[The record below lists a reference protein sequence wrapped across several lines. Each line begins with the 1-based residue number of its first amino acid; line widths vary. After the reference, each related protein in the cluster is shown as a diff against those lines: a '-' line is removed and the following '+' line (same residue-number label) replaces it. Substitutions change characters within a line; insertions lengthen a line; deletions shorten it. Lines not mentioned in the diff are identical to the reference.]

1 MIERSNRI
9 ADAME
14 QFQQAEQ
21 EWKDANNEVELYKE
35 LMASVDPGAGEAEK
49 AMFDEYEQEM
59 MNAQMRIADLEN
71 YYEEV
76 KYQYE
81 SMNREKERTD
91 GELADYQANKELN
104 EQTEAAENA
113 MEEAKVALES
123 INIDLNSLQD
133 RLGKAKKQSTKD
145 EISTEIEMLITE
157 RTTFEQQL
165 SDAQGAFNA
174 LAEAKMAVE
183 LAREDREIEFQK
195 QEAFDA
201 AKREI
206 ETYERKMNDLEN
218 RLKDFERFAS
228 G

>member
-1 MIERSNRI
+1 
-9 ADAME
+9 
-14 QFQQAEQ
+14 
-21 EWKDANNEVELYKE
+21 LYKE

-49 AMFDEYEQEM
+49 AMYDEYEQEM

-123 INIDLNSLQD
+123 INIDLNSLQE

>member
-9 ADAME
+9 ADAMD
-14 QFQQAEQ
+14 QFHQAEQ

-59 MNAQMRIADLEN
+59 MNAQMRIAELEN

-123 INIDLNSLQD
+123 INIDLTSL
-133 RLGKAKKQSTKD
+133 
-145 EISTEIEMLITE
+145 
-157 RTTFEQQL
+157 
-165 SDAQGAFNA
+165 
-174 LAEAKMAVE
+174 
-183 LAREDREIEFQK
+183 
-195 QEAFDA
+195 
-201 AKREI
+201 
-206 ETYERKMNDLEN
+206 
-218 RLKDFERFAS
+218 
-228 G
+228 